1 MASDLPIEPNDTG
14 LLVVDIQN
22 AFVHPEGV
30 QARAGFD
37 MTAYPPIVAKI
48 RKLVEACHACGMRV
62 FWSRQIHHADDVT
75 RERRKLPSHVTKL
88 GMIPGLRGSWDSEI
102 LDELQ
107 PLITEDDEV
116 FEKHRASCFYSTT
129 LEAKLRMY
137 GITGLIVTGVTTNY
151 CVEHTIRDAY
161 ARDLDLF
168 VVEDACASPWQDLH
182 EATIRNVEIFFGSVV
197 TTRDVLSG
205 LGSVSL
211 ARRGDRLLRSRRS

>member
-1 MASDLPIEPNDTG
+1 MASDLKIEPAETG
-14 LLVVDIQN
+14 LIVIDIQN
-22 AFVHPEGV
+22 AFVSPEGV

-37 MTAYPPIVAKI
+37 MSAYPPIIGKI
-48 RKLVEACHACGMRV
+48 GELVEACHARGMHV

-75 RERRKLPSHVTKL
+75 RQRKRLPSHLEKL
-88 GMIPGLRGSWDSEI
+88 KMIPGLRGTWDAEV

-107 PLITEDDEV
+107 PLIAEGDEV

-161 ARDLDLF
+161 ARDFDLY
-168 VVEDACASPWQDLH
+168 VVDDACASPWPELH
-182 EATIRNVEIFFGSVV
+182 DATLRNTEIFFGSVV
-197 TTRDVLSG
+197 STADVVAALAPA
-205 LGSVSL
+205 SV
-211 ARRGDRLLRSRRS
+211 AH